1 MLADTAISDHAWPEE
16 FIKNI
21 GQVTVGGTP
30 STSVEKY
37 WDGEIP
43 WMSSGDVHLKRI
55 HDVPGRISE
64 LGLRSSNATF
74 VDPPA
79 VAIGLAG
86 QGKTRGTVALVLT
99 PLCTNQSVA
108 LIQGKEGK
116 LDIFYL
122 FYNLEFRY
130 QELRSRSAGGGRA
143 GLSKGILEQLPIT
156 LPNIGDQ
163 RTISL
168 VLSTIDRAIEQT
180 EAIIAK
186 QQRIKTGLMQD
197 LLTKGID
204 EDGNVRS
211 EETHEFK
218 GSPLRRIPVEWEVNP
233 LYRLASHIID
243 CPHTTP
249 NFLEGGVLAA
259 RTFNVSDGAFD
270 FGSASFVSEAEYVE
284 RISRLEPQY
293 GDIIFTREAPVGE
306 AFVIPKG
313 MKICLG
319 QRTMLIRCDEAFLNP
334 NYLLE
339 SLYSE
344 DMRIRFDRMVGGTT
358 NPHLNVA
365 DVRALLVK
373 QPKTEEQIRIAN
385 VLAEIRSSLSAIQYQ
400 RSKLQLTK
408 TGLMQDL
415 LTGKVRVTAL
425 LQEKES
431 ASP

>member
-1 MLADTAISDHAWPEE
+1 MKLEEWTKVKINQFGEIITGSTPDT
-16 FIKNI
+16 KNI
-21 GQVTVGGTP
+21 GYWGGNIPFVSPADFRFSVFVKKTERTLTEQGVRQSRLIPEASILVTCIGSIGGIAIASCNCVTNQQIN
-30 STSVEKY
+30 SVVCNDNIDDLFAYFLIQNNLFK
-37 WDGEIP
+37 
-43 WMSSGDVHLKRI
+43 LK
-55 HDVPGRISE
+55 E
-64 LGLRSSNATF
+64 
-74 VDPPA
+74 
-79 VAIGLAG
+79 LAG
-86 QGKTRGTVALVLT
+86 ITT
-99 PLCTNQSVA
+99 
-108 LIQGKEGK
+108 
-116 LDIFYL
+116 
-122 FYNLEFRY
+122 
-130 QELRSRSAGGGRA
+130 
-143 GLSKGILEQLPIT
+143 LPIINKT
-156 LPNIGDQ
+156 VFGNIELLCPTSIKEQ
-163 RTISL
+163 EKIAE

-211 EETHEFK
+211 EDTHEFK
-218 GSPLRRIPVEWEVNP
+218 DSLLGQIPVEWEVNP
-233 LYRLASHIID
+233 LYKLANHVID

-249 NFLEGGVLAA
+249 NFLEGGVLTA
-259 RTFNVSDGAFD
+259 RTFNISDGVFD
-270 FGSASFVSEAEYVE
+270 FGSASFVSESEYVE

-365 DVRALLVK
+365 DVRELLVK
-373 QPKTEEQIRIAN
+373 QPKTKEQIRITN
-385 VLAEIRSSLSAIQYQ
+385 VLAEIRSSLSATQDQ

-415 LTGKVRVTAL
+415 LTGKVRVTEL
-425 LQEKES
+425 LKDAAA